1 MPPGKVCDFFGF
13 QYMRDT
19 DAAGK
24 GQNPVF
30 LNRVA
35 GNVLHIL
42 NQEQKQK
49 LLDLALG
56 QVLRKLDELGIANNT
71 YVIFTT
77 DDGSPG
83 LNPPLAGGKG
93 TVSEGGLRVPFIIR
107 GPSIQAGTCL
117 HIRAVGED
125 LLPTTAALA
134 HVSEPLPR
142 GIKGGSLVFVLTDA
156 GKGTVQRPRE
166 EFVVHFPHYDYDA
179 VGPASAIYLGD
190 LKLIRAYETSALK
203 LFDIPKDPG
212 ERRDLIYEWGEEIRR
227 KRWP

>member
-13 QYMRDT
+13 QYIGYT

-24 GQNPVF
+24 GHNPMF
-30 LNRVA
+30 LNRAA

-42 NQEQKQK
+42 NEEQKQK

-77 DDGSPG
+77 DHGSPG
-83 LNPPLAGGKG
+83 RNPPLAGGKG
-93 TVSEGGLRVPFIIR
+93 TVSEGGLRAPFILR
-107 GPSIQAGTCL
+107 GPSIQAGICS
-117 HIRAVGED
+117 HVRAVGED
-125 LLPTTAALA
+125 LFPTIAALA
-134 HVSEPLPR
+134 PVSEPLPR
-142 GIKGGSLVFVLTDA
+142 GIEGGSLVFVLTNA

-166 EFVVHFPHYDYDA
+166 EFVVHFLHYDKDA

-190 LKLIRAYETSALK
+190 LK

-227 KRWP
+227 KRWL